1 MRNYLVKQAASALS
15 TAALAIGLL
24 AAGAFIPK
32 SASAAISGIFGGGP
46 FYNNATNNIN
56 EVKNSGFTEVIVWN
70 IQVRTNGDLNF
81 NGEFPLCSN
90 GSYVGGSTHPD
101 FAGNMATL
109 KTGSVTKVTFSI
121 GSSNV
126 GDFQDIRDIINA
138 QGTGSTSILYKNFLA
153 LKKAVP
159 ALDAIDLD
167 DENCYD
173 TSSMVKFCVMLSDL
187 GYSVALDPYQN
198 SAFWT
203 GVASQVNSQRPGAI
217 DAIHLQC
224 YDGGG
229 GNNPCSWNFNGIPV
243 YPGMWTNGN
252 SPATVQNQMT
262 SWKNQC
268 GIKGGW
274 MWLYDSFVGTSAQW
288 ASAINNGIGGQLP
301 TAYFMVVNKASG
313 KAIDLVGGNTANG
326 AAINTWAYDYNGPN
340 QRWAFRPTEASNHFK
355 LLSWVSAK
363 CACIDG
369 DSVSAGAS
377 LHEWDYVGNNPGQQF
392 DVVDAGNGWFRIK
405 NVKSN
410 LVLQDM
416 GSGTGI
422 QAPSNNITQQASAST
437 DSQLWRLQPWG
448 TYQIRTSNGQYV
460 CCQGGG
466 GAGGQ
471 NGALIIQYNK
481 QANTW
486 FNWTFTTEGDG
497 WYGVFSQNAPTRV
510 LCVDQGSSA
519 AGANCHLWD
528 YNVNN
533 AGDQKVRILPKTNG
547 RFKFYFKHDGQT
559 WDIPGGT
566 YGNDIHLQQY
576 PDNGNVWQEFNLER
590 TPL

>member
-1 MRNYLVKQAASALS
+1 MKSSIWKRVAALSAAACALITGAIAPKPAAASV
-15 TAALAIGLL
+15 TGV
-24 AAGAFIPK
+24 
-32 SASAAISGIFGGGP
+32 FGGGP

-56 EVKNSGFTEVIVWN
+56 ELKNAGFSEVIVWN
-70 IQVRTNGDLNF
+70 IQVRSNGDLNF
-81 NGEFPLCSN
+81 NGEFPVCSN

-101 FAGNMATL
+101 FASNMATL
-109 KTGSVTKVTFSI
+109 KTGCVTRVTFSI
-121 GSSNV
+121 GSSNI
-126 GDFQDIRDIINA
+126 GDFQDIRDLVNS

-153 LKKAVP
+153 LKQAIP

-173 TSSMVKFCVMLSDL
+173 TSTMVKFCVMLADL
-187 GYSVALDPYQN
+187 GYNVALDPYTN

-217 DAIHLQC
+217 DSIHLQC

-252 SPATVQNQMT
+252 SPASVQTQMT
-262 SWKNQC
+262 NWKNQC

-274 MWLYDSFVGTSAQW
+274 MWLYDSFVGSSSQW
-288 ASAINNGIGGQLP
+288 AAAINNGIGGQLP
-301 TAYFMVVNKASG
+301 TAYFMIVNKSSG
-313 KAIDLVGGNTANG
+313 KAIDLIGGNTANG

-340 QRWAFRPTEASNHFK
+340 QRWAFRPTESSNHFK
-355 LLSWVSAK
+355 LMSWVSAK

-369 DSVSAGAS
+369 DSLSAGAT
-377 LHEWDYVGNNPGQQF
+377 LHEWDYVGSNPGQQF
-392 DVVDAGNGWFRIK
+392 DLVDAGNGWYRIK
-405 NVKSN
+405 NVKSG
-410 LVLQDM
+410 LYLQDM

-422 QAPSNNITQQASAST
+422 QSPSNNITQQPNAAVDT
-437 DSQLWRLQPWG
+437 QLWRLQPWG
-448 TYQIRTSNGQYV
+448 TYKIRTSTGHYICVQ
-460 CCQGGG
+460 

-471 NGALIIQYNK
+471 NGAQIIQYVTQDNS
-481 QANTW
+481 W
-486 FNWTFTTEGDG
+486 FKWTFTNEGDG
-497 WYGVFSQNAPTRV
+497 WYGLFSQNSPTRV
-510 LCVDQGSSA
+510 ISVVNSSTANA
-519 AGANCHLWD
+519 ANTQLWD

-533 AGDQKVRILPKTNG
+533 VGDQKVRILPKTNG
-547 RFKFYFKHDGQT
+547 RFKFYFKHDGMT
-559 WDIPGGT
+559 WDIPGGQ

-576 PDNGNVWQEFNLER
+576 PDNGNIWQEFYMER